1 MSDFLS
7 DAFTAADWSALEA
20 HTADTGGKWAKRSA
34 GAGSLGIY
42 QDQLYAVGGYVEYL
56 YTNPAAPAGAEYDV
70 DVDMNVVG
78 LAPTPRSMKFSVV
91 FRYDAGTGNYTP
103 RVPG

>member
-1 MSDFLS
+1 
-7 DAFTAADWSALEA
+7 
-20 HTADTGGKWAKRSA
+20 
-34 GAGSLGIY
+34 
-42 QDQLYAVGGYVEYL
+42 
-56 YTNPAAPAGAEYDV
+56 
-70 DVDMNVVG
+70 MNVVG